1 VKPPAAAV
9 LPPPVPV
16 AGAWLACYDI
26 ASPRR
31 LARVWRAVREFGVP
45 LQYSVFWA
53 RLDKSGLDQAM
64 QAVAARID
72 PRADDVRFY
81 PLPEN
86 VQITGLGRD
95 VVPLGVDYGDPVL
108 RRFRREPRA
117 GAAEVV
123 KSHSPGGRRVEPRH
137 DSPLGRDV

>member
-1 VKPPAAAV
+1 VKPPATGS
-9 LPPPVPV
+9 PPVP
-16 AGAWLACYDI
+16 APASGAWLACYDI

-53 RLDKSGLDQAM
+53 RLDRSGLDAAM
-64 QAVAARID
+64 RAVASLID

-95 VVPLGVDYGDPVL
+95 VVPLGVDLGDPVL
-108 RRFRREPRA
+108 RRLRREARLD
-117 GAAEVV
+117 AAESV
-123 KSHSPGGRRVEPRH
+123 
-137 DSPLGRDV
+137 

>member
-1 VKPPAAAV
+1 VTQA
-9 LPPPVPV
+9 LPDVPRGASRA
-16 AGAWLACYDI
+16 AGAWLVCYDI
-26 ASPRR
+26 ADPRR

-53 RLDKSGLDQAM
+53 RLDRTGLDAALR
-64 QAVAARID
+64 AVASRID

-95 VVPLGVDYGDPVL
+95 VMPLGVDLGDPVL
-108 RRFRREPRA
+108 RRFRVSVGTKATPPSA
-117 GAAEVV
+117 
-123 KSHSPGGRRVEPRH
+123 
-137 DSPLGRDV
+137 